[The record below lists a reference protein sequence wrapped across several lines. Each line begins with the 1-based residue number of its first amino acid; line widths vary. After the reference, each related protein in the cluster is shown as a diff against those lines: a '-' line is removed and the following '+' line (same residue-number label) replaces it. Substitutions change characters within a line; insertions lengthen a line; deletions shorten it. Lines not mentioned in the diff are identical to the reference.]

1 VPVAHPAVPVQNEQG
16 GPRIEARELLD
27 RWASSH
33 LFDPYGP
40 PQKNVE
46 SGGRPVTRQP
56 NHPAGPVDPRTTAGP
71 AADLGSQQGVFPQP
85 SVVESA
91 PTTPLYQSPPPP
103 HMQPARSNTATTAG
117 HMPHMFATSGIAEPN
132 VVSTVPGSHTPPP
145 GVEGSLTEVV
155 PQPPSPVVR
164 PDVFEAVEPT
174 AGTVPT
180 DNSPTGRDLLSSAD
194 ELDRLTNEIL
204 SRVSQISED
213 RRQRIE
219 LAAAEI
225 PEDATVE
232 LEQESDVVGGIDL
245 TRRVDTTHDSMA
257 AHVDF
262 VESHEMRDATESPSD
277 SEPTQVASTLHTSAD
292 SVASTTTEV
301 DRQATEADAASASGM
316 PGIGQ
321 ILSYI
326 GILGLTAGTSFVIVG
341 YFGGPA
347 SYAPT
352 GWLVATIGQMLLFLG
367 IVTLVS
373 NGMEQTS
380 AEVQQTVNSRIDE
393 LSGRLESLGDKLIR
407 IESAEADGPRRPHV
421 LDRSES
427 TRPKVRAAN
436 SRDSR

>member
-1 VPVAHPAVPVQNEQG
+1 
-16 GPRIEARELLD
+16 
-27 RWASSH
+27 
-33 LFDPYGP
+33 
-40 PQKNVE
+40 
-46 SGGRPVTRQP
+46 
-56 NHPAGPVDPRTTAGP
+56 
-71 AADLGSQQGVFPQP
+71 
-85 SVVESA
+85 
-91 PTTPLYQSPPPP
+91 
-103 HMQPARSNTATTAG
+103 
-117 HMPHMFATSGIAEPN
+117 
-132 VVSTVPGSHTPPP
+132 
-145 GVEGSLTEVV
+145 
-155 PQPPSPVVR
+155 
-164 PDVFEAVEPT
+164 
-174 AGTVPT
+174 
-180 DNSPTGRDLLSSAD
+180 
-194 ELDRLTNEIL
+194 
-204 SRVSQISED
+204 
-213 RRQRIE
+213 
-219 LAAAEI
+219 
-225 PEDATVE
+225 
-232 LEQESDVVGGIDL
+232 
-245 TRRVDTTHDSMA
+245 
-257 AHVDF
+257 
-262 VESHEMRDATESPSD
+262 
-277 SEPTQVASTLHTSAD
+277 
-292 SVASTTTEV
+292 
-301 DRQATEADAASASGM
+301 M